1 MFSTI
6 ELLTSVSCILSV
18 VGPALSA
25 PRARPESVGADGTCS
40 PPTYEIQSA
49 TKLKQGPYLVSG
61 ARSDANAGGGE
72 LSMIEASHLRFR
84 SLMDVHAGEASF
96 TNTNSVSTTITVGLG
111 ADLSL

>member
-6 ELLTSVSCILSV
+6 ELLTSISRILSL

-40 PPTYEIQSA
+40 PPTYEIQTA

-72 LSMIEASHLRFR
+72 LPPTGASHSRFR
-84 SLMDVHAGEASF
+84 SLILA
-96 TNTNSVSTTITVGLG
+96 L
-111 ADLSL
+111 